1 MCTVL
6 IEVLQLEAKLDWTST
21 EEELQRSVEE
31 DLSSLYQGTSASYFG
46 NYCIK
51 KYLFSVIQF
60 FFQKAHF
67 YIVAELMLTNDPCP
81 NRVS

>member
-1 MCTVL
+1 MVFMLFREILLHCHISCNWCVYMCTVL

-31 DLSSLYQGTSASYFG
+31 YLSLYQGTSASYFG

-51 KYLFSVIQF
+51 KEVLV
-60 FFQKAHF
+60 
-67 YIVAELMLTNDPCP
+67 
-81 NRVS
+81 

>member
-31 DLSSLYQGTSASYFG
+31 YLSLYQGTSASYFG

-51 KYLFSVIQF
+51 KEVLV
-60 FFQKAHF
+60 
-67 YIVAELMLTNDPCP
+67 
-81 NRVS
+81 